1 MSNDSAT
8 AAGMN
13 GKNMVC
19 LLMTGAVLGSVVTML
34 VNRFVTAKH
43 VEELAWERAWEAS
56 SAPMTLEAFMKSPD
70 MFIRKHETHG
80 ESASNG

>member
-19 LLMTGAVLGSVVTML
+19 LLLTGAVLGSVVTML

-43 VEELAWERAWEAS
+43 EERLAWERAWEAS
-56 SAPMTLEAFMKSPD
+56 SAPMTLDTFMKSPD
-70 MFIRKHETHG
+70 MFIRNHETHD